1 MCIFIWYAYIN
12 SNQINQWFTPPPQ
25 KKAEIILK
33 SIFLNKINT
42 LSVDILWLST
52 FWSSKILWPPPI
64 FFQIFF
70 SVKFSCQ
77 IKWQSLNRQGANVL
91 TLWLMRIDGIIH
103 TLYFVKLGDEMLSR
117 KSHACAVILLRR
129 QVYLVSVGKQM
140 KRKTNGHSSV
150 TSR

>member
-1 MCIFIWYAYIN
+1 MC
-12 SNQINQWFTPPPQ
+12 
-25 KKAEIILK
+25 
-33 SIFLNKINT
+33 
-42 LSVDILWLST
+42 
-52 FWSSKILWPPPI
+52 
-64 FFQIFF
+64 
-70 SVKFSCQ
+70 
-77 IKWQSLNRQGANVL
+77 
-91 TLWLMRIDGIIH
+91 IDGIIH